1 MQKVKLASGNINV
14 LLSAA
19 TNKEVLFYGNE
30 EYVLAESKK
39 TLTKPRKV
47 EEIDMAEKNMIK
59 IYVDASSA
67 KRVDIIIKH
76 YTDFMGIVDGY
87 TEGLRYMIECE
98 KESNSHRELGD
109 LGVRVQTGGTT
120 SDPTAKKAI
129 RNVMTREAIINCDF
143 SGDVMD
149 GVDRAEEFM
158 RDAYLLRDMR
168 KDYDLFNRQLSIL
181 GTEKETF
188 EKYLRREKTLID
200 IAEEQGITYESA
212 QQKIHRIRRKVKK
225 QVVGFMDGKMGGIA

>member
-1 MQKVKLASGNINV
+1 M
-14 LLSAA
+14 
-19 TNKEVLFYGNE
+19 T
-30 EYVLAESKK
+30 
-39 TLTKPRKV
+39 
-47 EEIDMAEKNMIK
+47 EKNLIRV
-59 IYVDASSA
+59 YTGATSE
-67 KRVDIIIKH
+67 KRIDIIIKN
-76 YTDFMGIVDGY
+76 YTKFIGIVDGY
-87 TEGLRYMIECE
+87 TDGLRYMIECE